1 MAAWRFIESDA
12 DGKVWLDSPDKTWA
26 FVEADGVRLAV
37 VTTSWMQ
44 AVLDGMRAPESF
56 SVLPA
61 TLVVADGSADERK
74 EAIGR
79 AAELGAFK
87 HFGRSV

>member
-1 MAAWRFIESDA
+1 MAAWRFTESDA

-26 FVEADGVRLAV
+26 FVEADSRRLAV
-37 VTTSWMQ
+37 VTKSWMQ
-44 AVLDGMRAPESF
+44 AVLDDMRAPTAF

-74 EAIGR
+74 QAIDS
-79 AAELGAFK
+79 AVELGVFK
-87 HFGRSV
+87 HFGRPA